1 MLTKNQSKGAPGIR
15 GPFAILRRA
24 RYPRVLSEHVAPFF
38 ATLSLMKA
46 ITLAFLAIFLAAATL
61 FAAGLD
67 TPNLSPPLATARF
80 FDADRF
86 LTTAGVKYV
95 ASRDLTLEPELG
107 LGYHARE
114 TELHEGVEQSTH
126 RLHAQAGW
134 RLSLAE
140 SFYLSAGAKLP
151 VVSVEKK
158 GLSAGEELGIR
169 PDVGTRTGY
178 DFINPSRTSVGWTGE
193 VSIRL
198 LPRADLMLYYDQNP
212 LDGSPF
218 TRQHEEERIGTRFI
232 IRFQ

>member
-1 MLTKNQSKGAPGIR
+1 
-15 GPFAILRRA
+15 
-24 RYPRVLSEHVAPFF
+24 
-38 ATLSLMKA
+38 MKA

-80 FDADRF
+80 FDADRL
-86 LTTAGVKYV
+86 LTTAGVRYF
-95 ASRDLTLEPELG
+95 ASQDLTLEPELG

-140 SFYLSAGAKLP
+140 AFYISAAAKLP

-158 GLSAGEELGIR
+158 GLSAGEELGVR
-169 PDVGTRTGY
+169 PDLGSRTGY
-178 DFINPSRTSVGWTGE
+178 DFIHPARTLVRWTGE
-193 VSIRL
+193 VGIRL

-212 LDGSPF
+212 LDGWSL
-218 TRQHEEERIGTRFI
+218 TDQHQEERIGTRFI